1 MKKKDLT
8 SQQIVEAAIGL
19 FAVHGIEKTS
29 LAMIAGEV
37 GITKPSIYY
46 HFASKDELV
55 ERVFEYMFSDYHFDH
70 YFSLTEMNEHNFAE
84 KLYQGG
90 LRMFPEEEEAF
101 IPVIRLLNEF
111 MLTANRSA
119 NYGQRVV
126 AMQQSFLDGF
136 RELMRLG
143 ADFGIIERQN
153 ADSKAYVLA
162 LVIDNITSYIMMDM
176 QLDYQAIWRETVN
189 STLRK
194 GADILESRDGIQ

>member
-19 FAVHGIEKTS
+19 FASHGIDKTS

-55 ERVFEYMFSDYHFDH
+55 ERVFDYMFSDYRFDH
-70 YFSLTEMNEHNFAE
+70 YFSLTGMNEHNFAE
-84 KLYQGG
+84 QLYEGG

-101 IPVIRLLNEF
+101 VPVMRLLSEF
-111 MLTANRSA
+111 MLTANRNA
-119 NYGQRVV
+119 NYGQRVA
-126 AMQQSFLDGF
+126 AMQQSFLEGF

-143 ADFGIIERQN
+143 ADFGIIDRQH
-153 ADSKAYVLA
+153 ADAKAYVLA
-162 LVIDNITSYIMMDM
+162 LVIDNITSYIMMDIP
-176 QLDYQAIWRETVN
+176 LDYQTVWKEAVN
-189 STLRK
+189 SVLRK
-194 GADILESRDGIQ
+194 GADTIE

>member
-19 FAVHGIEKTS
+19 FATHGIEKTS
-29 LAMIAGEV
+29 LAMIASEV

-70 YFSLTEMNEHNFAE
+70 YFSLIGLNAFNFAE
-84 KLYQGG
+84 QLYQGG

-101 IPVIRLLNEF
+101 VPVMRLLSEF
-111 MLTANRSA
+111 MLTANRNA
-119 NYGQRVV
+119 NYGQRVA

-136 RELMRLG
+136 REFMNLG
-143 ADFGIIERQN
+143 VDFGIVDRQH

-162 LVIDNITSYIMMDM
+162 LVIDNITSYIMMEIP
-176 QLDYQAIWRETVN
+176 LDYQAVWKEAVN
-189 STLRK
+189 SVLRK
-194 GADILESRDGIQ
+194 GADPIE